1 MAFSFSLE
9 AVLRLRQGMEHQQE
23 LRLRAVHQQVARV
36 RHGIERIDHALGEA
50 EQRSSSTLASGT
62 TSAELLFALQSE
74 TVLLEHR
81 EKLGVELARLAKL
94 RDQQAEISA
103 RPGGSARRLRA
114 CAISNSENTSARRC
128 VASNGESMICI
139 SCAAITSSMDRMCRA

>member
-1 MAFSFSLE
+1 MAFRFSLE

-23 LRLRAVHQQVARV
+23 LRLRAAHQQVARV

-74 TVLLEHR
+74 AALLEHR
-81 EKLGVELARLAKL
+81 EKLGAELTRLTKL
-94 RDQQAEISA
+94 RDQQAEIF
-103 RPGGSARRLRA
+103 RQARRERDTIESLRDQQFREYKRGA
-114 CAISNSENTSARRC
+114 LRREQRR
-128 VASNGESMICI
+128 VDDLFLLRRDYQQRG
-139 SCAAITSSMDRMCRA
+139 